1 MSGHGHASRVVRRP
15 QRTNLNVSCRL
26 RRMLKASGLPQTG
39 PAHHLRMRFVQLT
52 HALLV
57 LQRQCTHGRIVIA
70 MRELLE
76 GWADTEEEHS
86 YPGGY
91 QHRLLNAVDDV
102 CADIER
108 FAWGEWP
115 DNP

>member
-1 MSGHGHASRVVRRP
+1 MSDVQLSD
-15 QRTNLNVSCRL
+15 RTDLNVSRRL

-52 HALLV
+52 HALLI

-76 GWADTEEEHS
+76 GWAHTEELHS

-115 DNP
+115 ENP

>member
-1 MSGHGHASRVVRRP
+1 MSDVQSD
-15 QRTNLNVSCRL
+15 RTDLNVSRRL

-52 HALLV
+52 HALLI

-76 GWADTEEEHS
+76 GWAHTEEEVS

-115 DNP
+115 ENP

>member
-1 MSGHGHASRVVRRP
+1 M
-15 QRTNLNVSCRL
+15 
-26 RRMLKASGLPQTG
+26 
-39 PAHHLRMRFVQLT
+39 
-52 HALLV
+52 
-57 LQRQCTHGRIVIA
+57 A

-91 QHRLLNAVDDV
+91 QHRLLNVIDDL

-115 DNP
+115 ENP

>member
-1 MSGHGHASRVVRRP
+1 
-15 QRTNLNVSCRL
+15 
-26 RRMLKASGLPQTG
+26 
-39 PAHHLRMRFVQLT
+39 MRFVTLT
-52 HALLV
+52 HALLI

-76 GWADTEEEHS
+76 GWAHTEEEVGAS

-115 DNP
+115 ENP